1 MTTTPWHKLE
11 LTALLL
17 GPFNTTPLCR
27 LLLTVVAVGIEACDW
42 VSMLYRMYERHARYA
57 VMEVTT
63 IETSLGEVIG

>member
-17 GPFNTTPLCR
+17 GPFDTTPLSQ
-27 LLLTVVAVGIEACDW
+27 LLLTAAAGGIEACDW
-42 VSMLYRMYERHARYA
+42 VSMLYRMYERHARYV

-63 IETSLGEVIG
+63 IETSLGEVTG